1 VKEKKSSILSY
12 WPFWRGILVAVG
24 VIAIFTLAGKLLE
37 FAANKAL
44 EAMFPERVVEVPLSY
59 VNQEVGA
66 DVSSGV
72 VLENWDDHGGFLGD
86 GETLVRLQ
94 FSLEDGAS
102 VEQALQAVPG
112 YIRGPFT
119 ASVAERL
126 DFWSDQTFPTGE
138 QIIWKLKDRNP
149 DSGDHSIN
157 ITLILYDPLTQILY
171 YYETDT

>member
-1 VKEKKSSILSY
+1 MKEKKSSILSY

-119 ASVAERL
+119 ASVAE
-126 DFWSDQTFPTGE
+126 S
-138 QIIWKLKDRNP
+138 
-149 DSGDHSIN
+149 
-157 ITLILYDPLTQILY
+157 LIPSRIFLSVIFDLYPS
-171 YYETDT
+171 